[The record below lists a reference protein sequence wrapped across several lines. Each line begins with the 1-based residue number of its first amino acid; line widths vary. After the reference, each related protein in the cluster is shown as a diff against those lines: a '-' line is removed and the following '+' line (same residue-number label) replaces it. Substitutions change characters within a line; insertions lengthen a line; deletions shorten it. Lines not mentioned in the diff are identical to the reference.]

1 MPLGEGRSQTEW
13 ESVMLHSCSKKML
26 GLLFINARVTAE
38 TREVPAALRPAAV
51 ESWIVLKAA
60 MELETR
66 VREERLRN
74 WFM

>member
-26 GLLFINARVTAE
+26 GLLYQCQGHL

-66 VREERLRN
+66 AREERLRN